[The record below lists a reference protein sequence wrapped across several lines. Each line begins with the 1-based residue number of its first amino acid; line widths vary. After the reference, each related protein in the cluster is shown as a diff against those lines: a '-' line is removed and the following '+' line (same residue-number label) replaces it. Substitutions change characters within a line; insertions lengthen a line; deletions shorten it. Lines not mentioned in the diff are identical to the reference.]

1 MDGLSE
7 LFWAILSLSV
17 GGISVGTIL
26 TTVIYVVK
34 SIRKSRKEQKLQEEN
49 IKVTKEQI
57 EQSFKEAV
65 LPKTIKLDVSTKIEQ
80 PIKQGLQQIRDD
92 NKEALESIHEE
103 NRLILTVL
111 SKFTHVQKLSK
122 EDQEAIADI
131 VGKEVTE
138 EIQL

>member
-138 EIQL
+138 EIRL

>member
-7 LFWAILSLSV
+7 LFWAILSLSI
-17 GGISVGTIL
+17 GGVSVGTIL
-26 TTVIYVVK
+26 ATVIYVVK
-34 SIRKSRKEQKLQEEN
+34 SIRKSRKEQKLQKEN

-103 NRLILTVL
+103 NRLILAVL

-131 VGKEVTE
+131 VGKETVE
-138 EIQL
+138 EVKL

>member
-92 NKEALESIHEE
+92 NKEALESIREE

>member
-17 GGISVGTIL
+17 GGISVGTVFA
-26 TTVIYVVK
+26 TVIYVVK
-34 SIRKSRKEQKLQEEN
+34 SIRKSRKEQKLQKEN

-103 NRLILTVL
+103 NRLILAVL
-111 SKFTHVQKLSK
+111 SNFTHVQKLSK

-131 VGKEVTE
+131 VDREIIEEVK
-138 EIQL
+138 L

>member
-7 LFWAILSLSV
+7 LFWAILSLSI
-17 GGISVGTIL
+17 GGVSVGTIL
-26 TTVIYVVK
+26 VTVIYVVK
-34 SIRKSRKEQKLQEEN
+34 SIRKSYKEQKLQKEN

-103 NRLILTVL
+103 NRLILAVL

-131 VGKEVTE
+131 VGKETIE
-138 EIQL
+138 EV

>member
-7 LFWAILSLSV
+7 LFWAILSLSI
-17 GGISVGTIL
+17 GGVSVGTIL
-26 TTVIYVVK
+26 VTVIYVVK
-34 SIRKSRKEQKLQEEN
+34 SIRKSYKEQKLQKEN

-103 NRLILTVL
+103 NRLILAVL

-131 VGKEVTE
+131 VGKETIE
-138 EIQL
+138 EVKL